1 MQSTR
6 LSRPSIVRLTVTL
19 LAGCGFIFPGQA
31 ALGQV
36 EPAPAGPF
44 RTQTIAL
51 EAGWNAVYLEVQ
63 PLDSDPTALFAGTP
77 VGIVAAYLRPVT
89 PLEFVNSPGEILPDR
104 KGWNVWYAPEREDA
118 LLSNLYSVQAH
129 HAYLVYSEVE
139 YTLQIA
145 GIPYSGSV
153 KWHPNAYSLVGFPVN
168 LAEQPTLTALFAG
181 SEAHEPLKL
190 YQMVDGKWVFVTNPE
205 QVLLQPGKAYWVYTE
220 GATSFPG
227 PFEVRFA
234 NQAAGGLIFGDGSPP
249 QEIVLTNKSSFPQE
263 LTLQLQAGTAGA
275 LSLAYQLDAVNG
287 PNEPIETLTLPFPET
302 LEIGPLEAGQSFS
315 LSLDVVQSRVTQPV
329 LGANLIITSD
339 AGLRHDVPIISIRRD
354 LIEP

>member
-1 MQSTR
+1 MQSTC

-51 EAGWNAVYLEVQ
+51 EAGWNAVYFEVEPLET
-63 PLDSDPTALFAGTP
+63 DPTALFAETP
-77 VGIVAAYLRPVT
+77 VEIVAGYFRPVT
-89 PLEFVNSPGEILPDR
+89 PMEFVDSPGEILPDR

-118 LLSNLYSVQAH
+118 LLSNLYAVQAH
-129 HAYLVYSEVE
+129 RAYLLYSEDE
-139 YTLQIA
+139 YTLQVE
-145 GIPYSGSV
+145 GIPFSGSV

-168 LAEQPTLTALFAG
+168 LAEQPTLAGFFAG
-181 SEAHEPLKL
+181 SKAHEPLKL
-190 YQMVDGKWVFVTNPE
+190 YEMVDGKWVLVTNPE
-205 QVLLQPGKAYWVYTE
+205 QVLLQPGKAYWVYSE

-227 PFEVRFA
+227 PLGVDFA
-234 NQAAGGLIFGDGSPP
+234 NQAAGGLIFSDGSPP
-249 QEIVLTNKSSFPQE
+249 QKIVLKNKSSFPQE
-263 LTLQLQAGTAGA
+263 LTLRLEAGA
-275 LSLAYQLDAVNG
+275 GGALPLAYQLDAVDG

-302 LEIGPLEAGQSFS
+302 LEIGPLEAGETFA
-315 LSLDVVQSRVTQPV
+315 LSLDVVQSGVTKAV